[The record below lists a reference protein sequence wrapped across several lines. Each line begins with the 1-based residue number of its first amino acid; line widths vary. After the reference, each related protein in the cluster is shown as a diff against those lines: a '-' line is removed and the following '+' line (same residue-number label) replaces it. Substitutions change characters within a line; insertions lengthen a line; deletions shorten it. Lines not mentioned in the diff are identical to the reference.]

1 MYLVYLLVKSSKRR
15 IHNSILIAISAARLR
30 TFLSVLGLALLLVGL
45 PGHLLHHVGALLPG
59 HGDTLP
65 ASSIGT
71 FLLVNVFGHGGGSV
85 LTDLLGSVTAHLTRS
100 VHVIANL
107 SGYWAALLVIHNRT
121 LLLVDL
127 LGAYTWN
134 QSTDTERSWL
144 AVLDRNLLTMLT
156 IQHLAVNL
164 GNLTALEFRNVS
176 ALLSRERATLSGSS
190 FRALSS
196 WNILALFP
204 LDSFTL
210 PLLDVGTFLLG
221 NLTTLFLWHVVA
233 LLGRNLPALF
243 RVVDLLTDLLVDGVT
258 LLGID
263 SVTFLAIDSIALLGV
278 HSVALALRNI
288 LAFLLGNR

>member
-1 MYLVYLLVKSSKRR
+1 MFYILYKTLQFNCHILVEN
-15 IHNSILIAISAARLR
+15 I
-30 TFLSVLGLALLLVGL
+30 FSVLCFALLLVSL

-65 ASSIGT
+65 ASSVGT
-71 FLLVNVFGHGGGSV
+71 FLLVHVLGHGGGSV
-85 LTDLLGSVTAHLTRS
+85 LTDLLGSVAAHLARI

-164 GNLTALEFRNVS
+164 GILTALEFRNVS
-176 ALLSRERATLSGSS
+176 AFLSRERATLSGSS

-221 NLTTLFLWHVVA
+221 NLTTLFLGHVAAFFLWDVAA

-278 HSVALALRNI
+278 YSVALALRNI
-288 LAFLLGNR
+288 LAFLLRNR

>member
-1 MYLVYLLVKSSKRR
+1 MFYILYKTLQFNCHILVEN
-15 IHNSILIAISAARLR
+15 I
-30 TFLSVLGLALLLVGL
+30 FSVLCFAFLLVGL

-59 HGDTLP
+59 HGDTLL

-85 LTDLLGSVTAHLTRS
+85 LTDLLGSVAAHLARS

-196 WNILALFP
+196 WNILALF
-204 LDSFTL
+204 
-210 PLLDVGTFLLG
+210 LG
-221 NLTTLFLWHVVA
+221 HVAAFFLWDVAA
-233 LLGRNLPALF
+233 LLGRNLSALF
-243 RVVDLLTDLLVDGVT
+243 RVVDLLTDLLVDGIT

-263 SVTFLAIDSIALLGV
+263 SVTPC
-278 HSVALALRNI
+278 
-288 LAFLLGNR
+288 